1 MNSRSQHWRD
11 TELAELVLSGTG
23 VFVPPHKI
31 SNEELVAAFNEYVQR
46 FNQEHAAGIE
56 LGAVKPLQP
65 SSCEFIVK
73 ASGIKNRYVLDK
85 EGILDPAVLRPYI
98 PERPNEELSVMAEMA
113 VAAARDAL
121 AAAEKKPSD
130 IDGVIVSCAVLQR
143 AYPSIAIEVQNA
155 LGITG
160 FGFDMSV
167 GCASATYA
175 MHIARGLIET
185 GGARAILVCN
195 PEILSGHANFKER
208 DSHFLFGDA
217 ATAFVVER
225 KETAHAANVWEI
237 VSTRLKA
244 QYSSNI
250 RNNFG
255 FLNRCAPETRDTPD
269 KLFVQQGRKVFK
281 EVLPL
286 VSHFIV
292 EHLADHHLGADNI
305 KRLWLHQANINMNQ
319 FVAHKVYGRD
329 PTPSEAPNIID
340 EYANTSSAGA
350 IICFNKHSADLAPGD
365 HGVLCTFGA
374 GYSAG
379 SVILKKSG

>member
-1 MNSRSQHWRD
+1 MAI
-11 TELAELVLSGTG
+11 LVGLVLSGSG

-31 SNEELVAAFNEYVQR
+31 SNEEIVASFNEYVR
-46 FNQEHAAGIE
+46 RTNSDHAEEIAAGTTPALLE
-56 LGAVKPLQP
+56 
-65 SSCEFIVK
+65 SSCEFIVR
-73 ASGIKNRYVLDK
+73 ASGISNRYVLDK
-85 EGILDPAVLRPYI
+85 TGILDPAVMCPRI
-98 PERPNEELSVMAEMA
+98 PERPNGELSVMAEMA
-113 VAAARDAL
+113 VAAAGDAL

-130 IDGVIVSCAVLQR
+130 IDGVIVSCAMLPR
-143 AYPSIAIEVQNA
+143 GYPALAIEVQSA

-175 MHIARGLIET
+175 IHIARGLIET

-195 PEILSGHANFKER
+195 PEVLSAHANFRER

-217 ATAFVVER
+217 CTAFVVER
-225 KETAHAANVWEI
+225 AETATGVNVWEI
-237 VSTRLKA
+237 VSSKLKA
-244 QYSSNI
+244 QFSNAI

-255 FLNRCAPETRDTPD
+255 FLNRCAPDGVGKPD

-286 VSHFIV
+286 VGHFIV
-292 EHLADHHLGADNI
+292 EHLGENGLSAADV
-305 KRLWLHQANINMNQ
+305 KRMWLHQANINMNL
-319 FVAHKVYGRD
+319 FLAHKVYGRD
-329 PTPSEAPNIID
+329 PTPSEAPNVIG

-350 IICFNKHSADLAPGD
+350 IIAFNKHSADLKAGD
-365 HGVLCTFGA
+365 VGILCTFGA

-379 SVILKKSG
+379 SVILKKLT